1 MKKDDCWESEKGMEM
16 GQSVFVAENKKGKEA
31 LLNEKR

>member
-1 MKKDDCWESEKGMEM
+1 MKKDDCWESEKRMEM
-16 GQSVFVAENKKGKEA
+16 GQSVFVTENKKEEEA